1 MRSKFIRFKL
11 GLLWP
16 RSNSSESRWQLDTNI
31 YDPLVSNLKKRIT
44 RGRSLDS
51 KAQQVRPKD
60 SSLVGEDD
68 IGVDG
73 GKQGARVYGKVRKTR
88 AESAGNPVEASHG
101 ARIIHVST
109 HNSGEGRSEGG
120 YLNTPL
126 PGFSGRVSR
135 WIREIYSYGKG
146 VHYKA
151 EMGCWSEF
159 SRFLSLSEFPVPVR
173 KLYITAA
180 SAAQTFARRFLGPM
194 GVWQS
199 DRRVELIVNSDRD
212 DVFLKEF
219 SIRS

>member
-1 MRSKFIRFKL
+1 MTAIEFFRI
-11 GLLWP
+11 LLTDI
-16 RSNSSESRWQLDTNI
+16 DTNI

-109 HNSGEGRSEGG
+109 HNSGGGRSEGG

-135 WIREIYSYGKG
+135 
-146 VHYKA
+146 
-151 EMGCWSEF
+151 
-159 SRFLSLSEFPVPVR
+159 
-173 KLYITAA
+173 
-180 SAAQTFARRFLGPM
+180 
-194 GVWQS
+194 
-199 DRRVELIVNSDRD
+199 
-212 DVFLKEF
+212 
-219 SIRS
+219 

>member
-1 MRSKFIRFKL
+1 MTAIEFFRI
-11 GLLWP
+11 LLTDI
-16 RSNSSESRWQLDTNI
+16 DTNI

-60 SSLVGEDD
+60 SSLIGEDD

-135 WIREIYSYGKG
+135 
-146 VHYKA
+146 
-151 EMGCWSEF
+151 
-159 SRFLSLSEFPVPVR
+159 
-173 KLYITAA
+173 
-180 SAAQTFARRFLGPM
+180 
-194 GVWQS
+194 
-199 DRRVELIVNSDRD
+199 
-212 DVFLKEF
+212 
-219 SIRS
+219 

>member
-16 RSNSSESRWQLDTNI
+16 RSNSSESCWQLDTNI

-109 HNSGEGRSEGG
+109 HNSGGGRSEGG

-180 SAAQTFARRFLGPM
+180 SAAQTFAGFL
-194 GVWQS
+194 
-199 DRRVELIVNSDRD
+199 DRWVSGRVTDRWN
-212 DVFLKEF
+212 
-219 SIRS
+219 